1 MRAEVSDTIAKVTGK
16 RPRRF
21 APLLG
26 GCIGDVYRVE
36 LAGGGTVVAKLGDG
50 GSGLGLE
57 GLMLHYLSEHS
68 ALPVP
73 EVLHAEDGLLIMS
86 WIEGGDGIG
95 AAAQAHAAELL
106 AALHGVTAERFGFER
121 HTLIGGLDQPNPWS
135 ERWIPFFRDQRLLYM
150 GGQALAAGRLPKKL
164 MGRLE
169 ALAGRLERWLEEPE
183 RPSLIHGDVWT
194 GNVLCRRDRVV
205 GFVDPAIYYADP
217 EIELAFSTMFGTFTE
232 PFFERYG
239 EIRPLRPGFFEER
252 RDLYNLYPLLVHV
265 RLFGGSYAAS
275 VERTLKRFG
284 C

>member
-16 RPRRF
+16 RPERF
-21 APLLG
+21 APLGG

-50 GSGLGLE
+50 GSGLEIE
-57 GLMLHYLSEHS
+57 GFMLRYLAARS

-73 EVLHAEDGLLIMS
+73 EVLHAEDGLLVMT

-106 AALHGVTAERFGFER
+106 AALHGVTTERFGFER
-121 HTLIGGLDQPNPWS
+121 HTLIGGLGQPNPWS
-135 ERWIPFFRDQRLLYM
+135 DRWIPFFRDQRLLYM
-150 GGQALAAGRLPKKL
+150 GGQAVNAGRLSKRL

-169 ALAGRLERWLEEPE
+169 TLAGRLERWLEEPE
-183 RPSLIHGDVWT
+183 HPSLIHGDVWT
-194 GNVLCRRDRVV
+194 GNVLCRAGRVA
-205 GFVDPAIYYADP
+205 GFVDPAIYYAHP
-217 EIELAFSTMFGTFTE
+217 EIELAFSTLFGTFSE

-252 RDLYNLYPLLVHV
+252 LDLYNLYPLLVHV

-275 VERTLKRFG
+275 VERTLNRFR